1 MLCWAG
7 AASMMAGQTEGNQ
20 RTLFNLRRYFVKAG
34 TPAVL
39 AFVKSSPFSKKYFS
53 GKKVHRL

>member
-1 MLCWAG
+1 MTV
-7 AASMMAGQTEGNQ
+7 GQTEGNQ